1 MRIANLMMDAQDKTR
16 FEIQG
21 KSSVK
26 YHLKANHVVEA
37 KRWFWALNNAIQ
49 WAKDEAKSA
58 EQNKRTEHLEK
69 GSATPEEDIL
79 GECFGKKSTGKTL
92 TPATA
97 VGMDSNNGLNLS
109 TQASTIGDGIEP
121 DYVIYEPSVG
131 NNGGSGAASKANTV
145 ALAGDLD
152 DDEEYGDDASEDD
165 IKPTPKDAF
174 NITANS
180 ASLQLDLLANVS
192 GALQNEVA
200 HNPSTTISDPAV
212 SQAIATYESSVR
224 SLKSM
229 VGDLLKI
236 ARDRDAYWQYRLD
249 READMRRLWE
259 DSMAKV
265 AREQEEL
272 EGRIGESEEK
282 RRMTKRALREALD
295 GSMISALPGDAA
307 GTAIEAEQE
316 SSAIDA
322 SQESIPSDGTK
333 SIGSLTSRRRRGT
346 KVALQQI
353 SESDSEVDEEFFDAV
368 DAGEVEILDSLP
380 LSPPGAPT
388 PPALVDSKK
397 KEEGKVVAVKFQS
410 SYAGY
415 EDPPRK
421 RLKLD
426 ADERPKVSLWV
437 GILKLGTLVPHADHD
452 QRVSLNP

>member
-1 MRIANLMMDAQDKTR
+1 MRIAKLMMDAQDKTR

-49 WAKDEAKSA
+49 WAKDEDKSA
-58 EQNKRTEHLEK
+58 EQLKRAEHQEK
-69 GSATPEEDIL
+69 ASFPSGDDTG
-79 GECFGKKSTGKTL
+79 GERPRKKYTSKGL

-97 VGMDSNNGLNLS
+97 VGLAVGLDSKNASTLS
-109 TQASTIGDGIEP
+109 IQASSLGDGTEP
-121 DYVIYEPSVG
+121 DYVIYEPGMSD
-131 NNGGSGAASKANTV
+131 NDASGAGKKLSTTF
-145 ALAGDLD
+145 LAGDLD

-192 GALQNEVA
+192 SALQHETVNR
-200 HNPSTTISDPAV
+200 PSTTISDPTV
-212 SQAIATYESSVR
+212 SQALLTYESSVR
-224 SLKSM
+224 SLKTM

-259 DSMAKV
+259 DSMAKI

-295 GSMISALPGDAA
+295 GSIVSELPGDVA
-307 GTAIEAEQE
+307 GATDQAEGEHTAI
-316 SSAIDA
+316 SASKD
-322 SQESIPSDGTK
+322 SIAGDPTK
-333 SIGSLTSRRRRGT
+333 SVGSITSRRRRGT
-346 KVALQQI
+346 IAALKQI
-353 SESDSEVDEEFFDAV
+353 SDSDSEADEEFFDAV
-368 DAGEVEILDSLP
+368 DAGEVEVLDTLP
-380 LSPPGAPT
+380 LSPPGALT
-388 PPALVDSKK
+388 PPPFVNV
-397 KEEGKVVAVKFQS
+397 EETEGKVVAVKFQS
-410 SYAGY
+410 SYVGY

-437 GILKLGTLVPHADHD
+437 RLLMFEL
-452 QRVSLNP
+452 

>member
-1 MRIANLMMDAQDKTR
+1 MRIAKLMMDAQDKTR

-49 WAKDEAKSA
+49 WAKDEDKSA
-58 EQNKRTEHLEK
+58 EQHKRAEQQEK
-69 GSATPEEDIL
+69 MSVVSADDTV
-79 GECFGKKSTGKTL
+79 GERSRKKYTGKGL

-97 VGMDSNNGLNLS
+97 VGLAVGLDSKNASALS
-109 TQASTIGDGIEP
+109 LQASTLGDGVEP
-121 DYVIYEPSVG
+121 DYVIYEPSMG
-131 NNGGSGAASKANTV
+131 DNDGSGDGKKLDTAV
-145 ALAGDLD
+145 LPGDLD
-152 DDEEYGDDASEDD
+152 DDEEYGDDASEDEL
-165 IKPTPKDAF
+165 KPTPKDAF

-192 GALQNEVA
+192 AALQQAAVSS
-200 HNPSTTISDPAV
+200 PSTAISDPTV
-212 SQAIATYESSVR
+212 SQALLTYESSVR
-224 SLKSM
+224 SLKTM

-236 ARDRDAYWQYRLD
+236 ARDRDTYWQYRLD

-259 DSMAKV
+259 DSMAKI

-295 GSMISALPGDAA
+295 SSIISDAAGDAA
-307 GTAIEAEQE
+307 GAPDQAEGE
-316 SSAIDA
+316 PTTAIDA
-322 SQESIPSDGTK
+322 SQDSITGDRTRSLG
-333 SIGSLTSRRRRGT
+333 SITSRRRRGT
-346 KVALQQI
+346 IAALKQI
-353 SESDSEVDEEFFDAV
+353 TDSDSEADEEFFDAV
-368 DAGEVEILDSLP
+368 DAGQVEVLDTLP

-388 PPALVDSKK
+388 PPPFVNV
-397 KEEGKVVAVKFQS
+397 EETEPKVVAVRFQS

-437 GILKLGTLVPHADHD
+437 SFLTSKLQFV
-452 QRVSLNP
+452 R